1 MIAEPRQTSVPDV
14 PVPDLTMAAAD
25 SPGRLLM
32 PAALAERGFVLR
44 PETEADVPF
53 LFQLY
58 VSTRWDELAP
68 LTDWS
73 EVQKLG
79 FLESQ
84 FAAQRHHY
92 LIQYA
97 KSAFDVL
104 EERGTPVGRL
114 YVDRQERTL
123 LIVDIALLPPWRGR
137 GIGTALIEALFAEA
151 RLTGKEVSISV
162 EKFNS
167 AQRLYRRLGF
177 RPYAEDGVY
186 WFMYWSPEGPDAA
199 QLNSA

>member
-1 MIAEPRQTSVPDV
+1 MTVADAPQRLSV
-14 PVPDLTMAAAD
+14 
-25 SPGRLLM
+25 
-32 PAALAERGFVLR
+32 PAALAEQGFALR

-68 LTDWS
+68 LTEWT
-73 EVQKLG
+73 EAQKIG
-79 FLESQ
+79 FLERQ
-84 FAAQRHHY
+84 FVAQRQHY
-92 LIQYA
+92 LVHYA

-104 EERGTPVGRL
+104 AERGTPIGRL

-123 LIVDIALLPPWRGR
+123 LIVDIALLPQWRGR

-151 RLTGKEVSISV
+151 RQVGKDVSISV
-162 EKFNS
+162 EKFNP

-177 RPYAEDGVY
+177 REYAEDDVY
-186 WFMYWSPEGPDAA
+186 WFMYWSPDDRRPPDAG
-199 QLNSA
+199 QLNSD